1 MSVAV
6 DTTTNLINTDGKA
19 SKVAESGNASVDRV
33 HYLDN
38 LRALAMMLGVL
49 LHAGLAYANPA
60 QAIWIATD
68 TTSSTSVDVG
78 IWFIHL
84 FRMGLF
90 FCFLVTSPNW

>member
-1 MSVAV
+1 MSLAV
-6 DTTTNLINTDGKA
+6 DTTTQLTSSETNASRTSESGKA
-19 SKVAESGNASVDRV
+19 IVDRV

-68 TTSSTSVDVG
+68 TTSSTAVDAG

-90 FCFLVTSPNW
+90 FCFQVTLPNW

>member
-1 MSVAV
+1 MSVAL
-6 DTTTNLINTDGKA
+6 DTTTNLISVESNAATA
-19 SKVAESGNASVDRV
+19 SESGNASFGRV

-60 QAIWIATD
+60 QSIWIATD
-68 TTSSTSVDVG
+68 KTSSTAVDAG

-90 FCFLVTSPNW
+90 FCFLVTLPN

>member
-1 MSVAV
+1 MSIAV
-6 DTTTNLINTDGKA
+6 PTNDVNKPAGCVPTAI
-19 SKVAESGNASVDRV
+19 ESGNERGARI

-68 TTSSTSVDVG
+68 TTSSVAVDAG

-90 FCFLVTSPNW
+90 FCFLVTLPSW

>member
-1 MSVAV
+1 MSTVAS
-6 DTTTNLINTDGKA
+6 I
-19 SKVAESGNASVDRV
+19 SESTSVSVDRV

-49 LHAGLAYANPA
+49 LHAGLAYAHPA

-68 TTSSTSVDVG
+68 TTSSTAVDAG
-78 IWFIHL
+78 IWFVHL

-90 FCFLVTSPNW
+90 FCFLVTLLN